1 MYGGHVSQSLDFG
14 RMGADRKTIAPS
26 SRHGTQ
32 RPTSRYSRVSAR
44 SNYDDETISIA
55 AKRKKTTLPKLNI
68 DRKDTDYVNLLSE
81 NFR

>member
-1 MYGGHVSQSLDFG
+1 M
-14 RMGADRKTIAPS
+14 MGADRKTLAPS

-55 AKRKKTTLPKLNI
+55 AKRKKTTLPKINV
-68 DRKDTDYVNLLSE
+68 DRKDTDYVNLLSD
-81 NFR
+81 NFRQ